1 MGIPKRGLMACAVC
15 NEVAGATESRQAL
28 ANFFKEREGKEPI
41 NPVGHAIT
49 KIKLYAERFQEAI
62 DRYEYLKQSVWNIV
76 EKIEGSSKNLM
87 AYGIFLELKG
97 LVEFPLEHEE
107 IKHRLQEIYKSD
119 PK

>member
-49 KIKLYAERFQEAI
+49 EIKLYAERFHE
-62 DRYEYLKQSVWNIV
+62 DYELLEVLKD
-76 EKIEGSSKNLM
+76 
-87 AYGIFLELKG
+87 A
-97 LVEFPLEHEE
+97 
-107 IKHRLQEIYKSD
+107 
-119 PK
+119 